1 MDRNVGQ
8 WFVLHA
14 LSSRENKVRENI
26 LAALQTEEKS
36 LPVYEVLIPTERVVE
51 HKKGGGQRKLDRK
64 FYPGY
69 VLVRMD
75 LYKEDGSL
83 NEDVWYFIRGTQGVI
98 GFLGGTPERPTPLS
112 QTEVDDILRQTD
124 VSDSNAEA
132 KPKIE
137 YEVGERVRIIDGA
150 FENFEGVITKI
161 DGEHGKLELDVT
173 IFGRSTPVEAES
185 WQVEREQ

>member
-26 LAALQTEEKS
+26 LAALQTEERA
-36 LPVYEVLIPTERVVE
+36 LPVYEVLIPTEKVVE
-51 HKKGGGQRKLDRK
+51 HKKGGGQRKIDRK

-75 LYKEDGSL
+75 LYREDGSL

-98 GFLGGTPERPTPLS
+98 GFIGGTQERPIALT
-112 QTEVDDILRQTD
+112 QAEVDDILRQTD
-124 VSDSNAEA
+124 TSASGAEA

-137 YEVGERVRIIDGA
+137 YEVGERVRIIDGP
-150 FENFEGVITKI
+150 FENFEGVINKI

>member
-14 LSSRENKVRENI
+14 LSGRENKVRENI
-26 LAALQTEEKS
+26 LAALLTEEKS
-36 LPVYEVLIPTERVVE
+36 LPVYEVLVPTEKVVE
-51 HKKGGGQRKLDRK
+51 HTKGGGQRRIDRK
-64 FYPGY
+64 FFPGY

-98 GFLGGTPERPTPLS
+98 GFIGGTQERPIALT
-112 QTEVDDILRQTD
+112 QAEADDILRKTTQ
-124 VSDSNAEA
+124 SDSGAEA

-137 YEVGERVRIIDGA
+137 YEVGERVRIIDGP
-150 FENFEGVITKI
+150 FENVEGVINRI
-161 DGEHGKLELDVT
+161 DGEHGKLLLEVT
-173 IFGRSTPVEAES
+173 VFDRPTLLEAAS